1 MSRGGQAPCMQ
12 DPRQVNLA
20 GEAARYLAVVQLF
33 RAAGCEPHWRPEPGA
48 RRVRRAKANLLV
60 SRGQP

>member
-1 MSRGGQAPCMQ
+1 MQ
-12 DPRQVNLA
+12 DPRQANLA
-20 GEAARYLAVVQLF
+20 NEAARYLAVVELF